1 MNLTP
6 ELLELLP
13 SDADVAFYQEH
24 GWYISKPIF
33 SEEEI
38 DDAIYGSERHYA
50 GERDNPLLIS
60 GYLDWKPEHGNVLR
74 LNDYVSLQNEE
85 LRNVVF
91 NSLIGVIAA
100 RLSGSSTI
108 RLFHD
113 QLLYKPPQDN
123 AQKGIIGW
131 HVDAAYWATC
141 TSRKMLTA
149 WIPFQD
155 CDENMGTLTIIDG
168 SHKWAGNMDLRT
180 FRNQDLEELEHS
192 FDTNGAP
199 IVKVPMNLKKG
210 QVSFH
215 HCAAIHG
222 GQANL
227 SDRPR
232 IALAVHMQDDS
243 NSYQVYKDKE
253 GKQAFHILDTLCRKL
268 PAGTPDY
275 KDPDICPIM
284 WTDATG

>member
-1 MNLTP
+1 MKLTP
-6 ELLELLP
+6 EQIELLP
-13 SDADVAFYQEH
+13 SDAEVAFYQEH
-24 GWYISKPIF
+24 GWYISRPIF
-33 SEEEI
+33 SEEDI
-38 DDAIYGSERHYA
+38 DDALYGSERHYA
-50 GERDNPLLIS
+50 GERDRPLLIS

-85 LRNVVF
+85 LHNF
-91 NSLIGVIAA
+91 LFSSLIGAIAA
-100 RLSGSSTI
+100 RLAGSKTI

-113 QLLYKPPQDN
+113 QLLYKPPQDS

-131 HVDAAYWATC
+131 HTDVAYWATC
-141 TSRKMLTA
+141 TSHEMLTA

-155 CDENMGTLTIIDG
+155 CDESMGTLTIIDG
-168 SHKWAGNMDLRT
+168 SHKWSRSTELRT
-180 FRNQDLEELEHS
+180 FRNTDLDELERK
-192 FDTNGAP
+192 FEAGGAP

-232 IALAVHMQDDS
+232 IALAVHMQDET
-243 NSYQVYKDKE
+243 NSYRKALDKD
-253 GKQAFHILDTLCRKL
+253 GKPAFHILDTLCRKL
-268 PAGTPDY
+268 PDNTPDY
-275 KDPDICPIM
+275 KDPDICPIL
-284 WTDATG
+284 WTDSTD